1 MRNWDYDLR
10 GKGES
15 GGHSSP
21 VSCLMLFLWRLY
33 QTWLSCI
40 AGGFFTIWATWE
52 APLSLLTFYF
62 VWCISFFLIVLLST
76 FMFNWR
82 IIALQYCAASCHTS
96 TWISHRYAYVFSLLN
111 LPFEVFL
118 TSHQW
123 IRKLSGIK
131 MRLKRGNMF
140 KARVTVLQ
148 VLHRYLSLRFY
159 NKTP

>member
-1 MRNWDYDLR
+1 
-10 GKGES
+10 
-15 GGHSSP
+15 
-21 VSCLMLFLWRLY
+21 MLFLWPLY

-40 AGGFFTIWATWE
+40 AGGFFTIWATRE

-62 VWCISFFLIVLLST
+62 VWCISFFVVLLSA

-82 IIALQYCAASCHTS
+82 IIALQYCAAFCHTS
-96 TWISHRYAYVFSLLN
+96 TRISHRYAYVFSLLN

-118 TSHQW
+118 TSPQW

-140 KARVTVLQ
+140 KARVIVLQFFTGILVWDFTTKHHKLDGLNTGDFFLTVL
-148 VLHRYLSLRFY
+148 
-159 NKTP
+159 